1 MTDSK
6 SLIADELMETV
17 TQLASQQQRE
27 PAEVVRDAIQ
37 EYAARNRLERFS
49 EKMAKRAQEKGIRE
63 EDVPDLVRR
72 VRRESEPRER

>member
-1 MTDSK
+1 MTDGK

-17 TQLASQQQRE
+17 TQLARQQQRE

-37 EYAARNRLERFS
+37 EYAARNRLESFS

-72 VRRESEPRER
+72 VRREPEPRER